1 MTTLRPENFT
11 EAAREAIGASQRLV
25 RQYRH
30 TQWDLEHLFL
40 ALLEQ
45 EQGVP
50 AQVLGKLGADPAAI
64 RAQVAAALERSPRL
78 DYEPSQIY
86 PTPRAARV
94 LENAKSE
101 ADRFKDE
108 LISVEHLLIAITQ
121 ESTGE
126 SAEILR
132 ANGVDTEKVYQA
144 LQAVRGQHR
153 VTDARAESRYRSLER
168 YSVDLTALARA
179 GRLDPVVGRREIVQ
193 RVIQTLSRRTKNN
206 PALLGEAGVGKTAIA
221 EGLAQR
227 LIAQDVPDVLRD
239 RRVLALDM
247 GALVA
252 GAKFRGE
259 FEERLKAVMDEVKA
273 ARGEVIL
280 FIDELHVVVGA
291 GGAEG
296 AIDASNMMKPAL
308 ARGEIQV
315 VGATTPD
322 EYRRYVERDA
332 ALERRFNPIWVEE
345 PSEEDAVEMLRA
357 LRPRY
362 ESHHKVQIDD
372 EALVAAVRLS
382 KQYVTDRHL
391 PDKAV
396 DLIDEASAKLR
407 LAMSSM
413 PPELAET
420 HRRIQDLQ
428 DREEAASERAEYEEA
443 ARLRA
448 DRLALEHD
456 YTARYDEWLAAE
468 KLEATVHE
476 SEIAALVAQQ
486 TGIPV
491 SRLLE
496 TEAEKLL
503 HLEDRLHER
512 VVGQDHAVTVVAEAL
527 RRARA
532 GLKDPRRPI
541 GAFLFLG
548 PTGVGKTE
556 LARALAEL
564 LFDSEESMVRIDM
577 SEYQERHTVSRL
589 IGAPPGYVGYDDG
602 GQLTEAVRRRPYR
615 VMLFDELEKAHPDAF
630 NLLLQLLEDGRLTDG
645 RGRTVDFRNTVI
657 IMTSNLGTS
666 EFGQG
671 QGMGFRRG
679 ADRESERER
688 VRQAIEGALKQT
700 FRPEFLNRLDESVIF
715 DPLTKDQITEIVGLL
730 LKHVER
736 RLEEQMISL
745 ELTEAARDWLAQEG
759 FDPVFGARPLRRAIQ
774 RYVENALSNR
784 ILAGE
789 VQHGAHVMV
798 DVAADGKSL
807 TFRPAEVAAPV

>member
-1 MTTLRPENFT
+1 MTLRPENFT
-11 EAAREAIGASQRLV
+11 EAAREAIGRSQQLV

-30 TQWDLEHLFL
+30 AQWDLEHLFL

-45 EQGVP
+45 EEGVP

-78 DYEPSQIY
+78 EYEPSQIY

-94 LENAKSE
+94 FENAKAE
-101 ADRFKDE
+101 ADRMKDE
-108 LISVEHLLIAITQ
+108 YIGTEHLLIAIV
-121 ESTGE
+121 EERTGE
-126 SAEILR
+126 SAEVLR
-132 ANGVDTEKVYQA
+132 VNGVDKEKVYQA
-144 LQAVRGQHR
+144 LQVVRGAQR
-153 VTDARAESRYRSLER
+153 VTDPRAENRYRALER

-252 GAKFRGE
+252 GSKFRGE

-322 EYRRYVERDA
+322 EYRRYIERDA

-382 KQYVTDRHL
+382 KQYVTGRHL

-413 PPELAET
+413 PPELAEM

-456 YTARYDEWLAAE
+456 YTAQRDEWLAAE
-468 KLEATVHE
+468 KLEATIHE
-476 SEIAALVAQQ
+476 AEIAALVAQH

-491 SRLLE
+491 ARLLE

-503 HLEDRLHER
+503 HLEERLHER
-512 VVGQDHAVTVVAEAL
+512 VVGQDQAVTVVAEAL

-671 QGMGFRRG
+671 HGMGFRRG
-679 ADRESERER
+679 VDRESERER
-688 VRQAIEGALKQT
+688 IRQAIEGALKQT

-715 DPLTKDQITEIVGLL
+715 DPLTREQIAQIVGLL
-730 LKHVER
+730 LKQVEH
-736 RLEEQMISL
+736 RLEEQQIGI

-789 VQHGAHVMV
+789 VQHGAHVLV
-798 DVAADGKSL
+798 DVASDGKSL
-807 TFRPAEVAAPV
+807 TFHQAEVAARA

>member
-1 MTTLRPENFT
+1 MTLRRENFT
-11 EAAREAIGASQRLV
+11 EAAQEAIGASQQLV
-25 RQYRH
+25 RRYRH
-30 TQWDLEHLFL
+30 AQWDLEHLFL

-45 EQGVP
+45 DEGVP

-64 RAQVAAALERSPRL
+64 KTQVAAALERSPRL
-78 DYEPSQIY
+78 EYEPSQIY

-94 LENAKSE
+94 FENAKAE
-101 ADRFKDE
+101 ADRMKDE
-108 LISVEHLLIAITQ
+108 YIGTEHLLIAITQ
-121 ESTGE
+121 ERTGE
-126 SAEILR
+126 SAEVLR

-144 LQAVRGQHR
+144 LQTVRGAQR
-153 VTDARAESRYRSLER
+153 VTDPRAENRYRALER

-252 GAKFRGE
+252 GSKFRGE

-322 EYRRYVERDA
+322 EYRRYIERDA

-413 PPELAET
+413 PPELAEA

-428 DREEAASERAEYEEA
+428 DQEEAASERAEYEEA

-456 YTARYDEWLAAE
+456 YTARRDEWLAAE

-476 SEIAALVAQQ
+476 GEIAALVAQQ

-491 SRLLE
+491 TRLLE
-496 TEAEKLL
+496 AEAEKLL
-503 HLEDRLHER
+503 HLEERLHER

-645 RGRTVDFRNTVI
+645 RGRPVDFRNTVI
-657 IMTSNLGTS
+657 IMTSNLGTA

-671 QGMGFRRG
+671 QGIGFRRG

-688 VRQAIEGALKQT
+688 IRQAIEGALKQT

-715 DPLTKDQITEIVGLL
+715 DPLTREQIAQIVGLL
-730 LKHVER
+730 LKQVER
-736 RLEEQMISL
+736 RLQEQQVSI

-774 RYVENALSNR
+774 RYVENPLSNR
-784 ILAGE
+784 ILAGD
-789 VQHGAHVMV
+789 VQHGAHVLV
-798 DVAADGKSL
+798 DVAADGKGL
-807 TFRPAEVAAPV
+807 TFRPTEVAARV

>member
-1 MTTLRPENFT
+1 MTLRPENFT
-11 EAAREAIGASQRLV
+11 EAAREAIGSSQQLV

-30 TQWDLEHLFL
+30 AQWDLEHLFL

-45 EQGVP
+45 EEGVP
-50 AQVLGKLGADPAAI
+50 AQVLSKLGADPAAI

-78 DYEPSQIY
+78 EYEPSQIY

-94 LENAKSE
+94 FENAKAE
-101 ADRFKDE
+101 ADRMKDE
-108 LISVEHLLIAITQ
+108 YIGTEHLLIAIV
-121 ESTGE
+121 EERTGE
-126 SAEILR
+126 SAEVLR
-132 ANGVDTEKVYQA
+132 VNGVDKEKVYQA
-144 LQAVRGQHR
+144 LQVVRGAQR
-153 VTDARAESRYRSLER
+153 VTDPRAENRYRALER

-252 GAKFRGE
+252 GSKFRGE

-322 EYRRYVERDA
+322 EYRRYIERDA

-382 KQYVTDRHL
+382 KQYVTGRHL

-413 PPELAET
+413 PPELAEM

-456 YTARYDEWLAAE
+456 YTAHYDEWLAAE
-468 KLEATVHE
+468 KLEATIHE
-476 SEIAALVAQQ
+476 AEIAALVAQH

-491 SRLLE
+491 ARLLE

-503 HLEDRLHER
+503 HLEERLHER
-512 VVGQDHAVTVVAEAL
+512 VVGQDQAVTVVAEAL

-679 ADRESERER
+679 VDRESERER
-688 VRQAIEGALKQT
+688 IRQAIEGALKQT

-715 DPLTKDQITEIVGLL
+715 DPLTREQIAQIVGLL
-730 LKHVER
+730 LKQVEH
-736 RLEEQMISL
+736 RLEEQQIGI
-745 ELTEAARDWLAQEG
+745 ELTEAARDWLAHEG

-789 VQHGAHVMV
+789 VQHGAHVLV
-798 DVAADGKSL
+798 DVASDGKSL
-807 TFRPAEVAAPV
+807 TFHQAEVAARA

>member
-1 MTTLRPENFT
+1 MTLRRENFT
-11 EAAREAIGASQRLV
+11 EAAQEAIGASQQLV
-25 RQYRH
+25 RRYRH
-30 TQWDLEHLFL
+30 AQWDLEHLFL

-45 EQGVP
+45 EEGVP
-50 AQVLGKLGADPAAI
+50 AQVLRKLGADPAAV
-64 RAQVAAALERSPRL
+64 RSQVAAALESSPRL
-78 DYEPSQIY
+78 EYEPSQIY

-94 LENAKSE
+94 FENAKAE
-101 ADRFKDE
+101 ADHMNDE
-108 LISVEHLLIAITQ
+108 YIGTEHLLIAIAQ
-121 ESTGE
+121 ERTGE
-126 SAEILR
+126 SAEVLR

-144 LQAVRGQHR
+144 LQSVRGAQR
-153 VTDARAESRYRSLER
+153 VTDPRAENRYRALER

-345 PSEEDAVEMLRA
+345 PSEEEAVEMLRA

-362 ESHHKVQIDD
+362 EGHHKVQIDD
-372 EALVAAVRLS
+372 AALVAAVRLS
-382 KQYVTDRHL
+382 KQYVPYRSL

-428 DREEAASERAEYEEA
+428 DREEAAGERAEYEDA

-456 YTARYDEWLAAE
+456 YTARRDEWLAAE
-468 KLEATVHE
+468 KLEAAVHE
-476 SEIAALVAQQ
+476 AQIAALVAQQ

-491 SRLLE
+491 ARLLE

-503 HLEDRLHER
+503 HLEARLHER

-556 LARALAEL
+556 LARALSEL
-564 LFDSEESMVRIDM
+564 LFDDEESMVRIDM

-630 NLLLQLLEDGRLTDG
+630 NLLLQLMEDGRLTDG
-645 RGRTVDFRNTVI
+645 RGRTVDFRNTVV

-679 ADRESERER
+679 ADRDSERER

-700 FRPEFLNRLDESVIF
+700 FRPEFLNRLDETVIF
-715 DPLTKDQITEIVGLL
+715 DPLSREQIAQIVGLL
-730 LKHVER
+730 LKQVER
-736 RLEEQMISL
+736 RLDEQRITI

-789 VQHGAHVMV
+789 VEHGAHVLV
-798 DVAADGKSL
+798 DLAADGKGL
-807 TFRPAEVAAPV
+807 AFRQAEVAAYA

>member
-11 EAAREAIGASQRLV
+11 EAAREAIGASQQMV

-30 TQWDLEHLFL
+30 AQWDLEHLFL
-40 ALLEQ
+40 ALLQQ
-45 EQGVP
+45 EEGVP
-50 AQVLGKLGADPAAI
+50 AQVLGEMGADPAAI
-64 RAQVAAALERSPRL
+64 RAQVAAALERAPRL

-94 LENAKSE
+94 FENAKAE
-101 ADRFKDE
+101 ADRMKDE
-108 LISVEHLLIAITQ
+108 YIGTEHLLIAIV
-121 ESTGE
+121 EERTGE
-126 SAEILR
+126 SAEVLR
-132 ANGVDTEKVYQA
+132 VNGVDKEKVYQA
-144 LQAVRGQHR
+144 LQAVRGAQR
-153 VTDARAESRYRSLER
+153 VTDPRAENRYRALER

-273 ARGEVIL
+273 ARGEIIL

-345 PSEEDAVEMLRA
+345 PSEEEAVEMLRA

-420 HRRIQDLQ
+420 QRRIQDLQ

-456 YTARYDEWLAAE
+456 YTARRDEWLAAE

-476 SEIAALVAQQ
+476 AEIAALVAQQ

-491 SRLLE
+491 ARLLE

-556 LARALAEL
+556 LARALSEL
-564 LFDSEESMVRIDM
+564 LFDTEESMVRIDM

-679 ADRESERER
+679 ADRDTERER

-700 FRPEFLNRLDESVIF
+700 FRPEFLNRLDETVIF
-715 DPLTKDQITEIVGLL
+715 DPLTRDQIAQIVGML
-730 LKHVER
+730 LKQVER
-736 RLEEQMISL
+736 RLDEQRITI

-789 VQHGAHVMV
+789 VQHGAHVLV
-798 DVAADGKSL
+798 DVADDGKGL
-807 TFRPAEVAAPV
+807 AFRPAEVAARV

>member
-1 MTTLRPENFT
+1 MTLRRENFT
-11 EAAREAIGASQRLV
+11 EAAQEAIGNSQRLV

-30 TQWDLEHLFL
+30 AQWDLEHLFL

-45 EQGVP
+45 EEGVP
-50 AQVLGKLGADPAAI
+50 AQVLRKLGADPAAVKV
-64 RAQVAAALERSPRL
+64 QVAAALERSPRL
-78 DYEPSQIY
+78 EYEPSQIY

-94 LENAKSE
+94 LENAKAE
-101 ADRFKDE
+101 ADRFRDE
-108 LISVEHLLIAITQ
+108 YVGTEHLLIAITQ
-121 ESTGE
+121 ERTGE
-126 SAEILR
+126 SAEVLR

-144 LQAVRGQHR
+144 LQTVRGAQR
-153 VTDARAESRYRSLER
+153 VTDPRAENRYRALER

-179 GRLDPVVGRREIVQ
+179 GRLDPVVGRRETIQ

-308 ARGEIQV
+308 GRGEIQV

-322 EYRRYVERDA
+322 EYRRHIERDA

-345 PSEEDAVEMLRA
+345 PSEEEAVEMLRA

-362 ESHHKVQIDD
+362 ESHHKIEIDD
-372 EALVAAVRLS
+372 AALVAAVRLS

-413 PPELAET
+413 PPELAEL

-428 DREEAASERAEYEEA
+428 DQEEAASERAEYEEA

-456 YTARYDEWLAAE
+456 YTAQRDEWLAAE

-476 SEIAALVAQQ
+476 EEIAALVAQR

-491 SRLLE
+491 ARLLE
-496 TEAEKLL
+496 AEAEKLL
-503 HLEDRLHER
+503 HLEERLHER
-512 VVGQDHAVTVVAEAL
+512 VVGQDQAVTVVAEAL

-671 QGMGFRRG
+671 QGIGFRRG

-688 VRQAIEGALKQT
+688 IRQAIEGALKQT
-700 FRPEFLNRLDESVIF
+700 FRPEFLNRLDDTVIF
-715 DPLTKDQITEIVGLL
+715 DPLTREQISQIVGLL
-730 LKHVER
+730 LKQVEN
-736 RLEEQMISL
+736 RLEEQQISI
-745 ELTEAARDWLAQEG
+745 ELTEAAREWLAHEG

-789 VQHGAHVMV
+789 VQRGAHVLV
-798 DVAADGKSL
+798 DVAADGKGL
-807 TFRPAEVAAPV
+807 TFRPAEVAARV

>member
-1 MTTLRPENFT
+1 
-11 EAAREAIGASQRLV
+11 
-25 RQYRH
+25 
-30 TQWDLEHLFL
+30 
-40 ALLEQ
+40 
-45 EQGVP
+45 
-50 AQVLGKLGADPAAI
+50 
-64 RAQVAAALERSPRL
+64 
-78 DYEPSQIY
+78 
-86 PTPRAARV
+86 
-94 LENAKSE
+94 
-101 ADRFKDE
+101 
-108 LISVEHLLIAITQ
+108 
-121 ESTGE
+121 
-126 SAEILR
+126 
-132 ANGVDTEKVYQA
+132 
-144 LQAVRGQHR
+144 
-153 VTDARAESRYRSLER
+153 
-168 YSVDLTALARA
+168 
-179 GRLDPVVGRREIVQ
+179 
-193 RVIQTLSRRTKNN
+193 
-206 PALLGEAGVGKTAIA
+206 
-221 EGLAQR
+221 
-227 LIAQDVPDVLRD
+227 
-239 RRVLALDM
+239 
-247 GALVA
+247 
-252 GAKFRGE
+252 
-259 FEERLKAVMDEVKA
+259 
-273 ARGEVIL
+273 
-280 FIDELHVVVGA
+280 
-291 GGAEG
+291 
-296 AIDASNMMKPAL
+296 MMKPAL

-322 EYRRYVERDA
+322 EYRRYIERDA

-345 PSEEDAVEMLRA
+345 PSEEEAVEMLRA

-420 HRRIQDLQ
+420 QRRIQDLQ

-456 YTARYDEWLAAE
+456 YTARYDEWLASE

-491 SRLLE
+491 ARLLE

-503 HLEDRLHER
+503 HLEERLHER

-556 LARALAEL
+556 LARALSEL

-679 ADRESERER
+679 ADRDTERER

-700 FRPEFLNRLDESVIF
+700 FRPEFLNRLDETVIF
-715 DPLTKDQITEIVGLL
+715 DPLTRDQIAQIVGML
-730 LKHVER
+730 LKQVER
-736 RLEEQMISL
+736 RLDEQRITL
-745 ELTEAARDWLAQEG
+745 ELTEAARDWLAREG

-784 ILAGE
+784 ILAGD
-789 VQHGAHVMV
+789 VRHGAHVLV
-798 DVAADGKSL
+798 DVADDGKSL
-807 TFRPAEVAAPV
+807 DFRPAEGGRPGLAAERPFPGEGATLTMVPPARVHV